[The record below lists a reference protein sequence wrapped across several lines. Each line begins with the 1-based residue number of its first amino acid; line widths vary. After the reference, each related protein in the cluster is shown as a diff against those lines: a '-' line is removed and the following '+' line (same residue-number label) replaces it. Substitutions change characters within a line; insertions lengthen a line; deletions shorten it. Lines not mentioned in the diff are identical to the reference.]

1 MTARKT
7 IKNIPLFPLIPLL
20 PAALLI
26 GSLVTAIKALLR
38 VRELEREV
46 SAARI
51 S

>member
-1 MTARKT
+1 MNKPKSL
-7 IKNIPLFPLIPLL
+7 KNVPFFPLIPLV

-26 GSLVTAIKALLR
+26 GSLVTAVSAWLR

-46 SAARI
+46 GAAKI